1 MGALQET
8 TYKKLKKVIQG
19 NIKMKIGFDLQPD
32 QDQMDIQAAIDDHF
46 QPCSEVNDTIKG
58 E

>member
-1 MGALQET
+1 
-8 TYKKLKKVIQG
+8 
-19 NIKMKIGFDLQPD
+19 MKIGLDLQQD

-58 E
+58 ELV